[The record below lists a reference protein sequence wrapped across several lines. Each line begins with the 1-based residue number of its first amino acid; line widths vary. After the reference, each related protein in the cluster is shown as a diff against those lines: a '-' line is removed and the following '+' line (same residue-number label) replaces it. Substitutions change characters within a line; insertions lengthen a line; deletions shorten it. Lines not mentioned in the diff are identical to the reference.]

1 MPKIVIKLDNESSS
15 IIDSFIKEAYECGNG
30 HIVSGFRSFIENE
43 YKTMREIDQHVVV
56 DAYARAATEEL
67 RKHTDSDSFYSAVSA
82 LAREAIANAVV
93 NNADV
98 NDAIDAYFAAVQK
111 EYVLMPNGAHESI
124 DFTPENRDK
133 YIKNNLKLVVSCAKR
148 YRGLGVP
155 FEDLIQAGNIGLMN
169 AFERYNPQNAKLR
182 TGIISLIK
190 ESPNVSFTHE
200 EAAEIVR
207 QKVTYAKNGNNI
219 LELLPKEGFA
229 SKDDFTAWCHAN
241 IKTAS
246 FASVAFKWIRGAIM
260 NELSYGR
267 QVNIPYKELADGYTN
282 MLRLDANPTRDN
294 DDNSDSIM
302 QWADDAFICDPGVND
317 NDDTIMLTEET
328 DKLLSCLTTTE
339 RRIVKA
345 KFGVGVPCALTIPQ
359 ISKLERM
366 PVKEVKKTIMG
377 AMDKIRYN
385 TPESDTKKIMGFLK

>member
-15 IIDSFIKEAYECGNG
+15 IIDSFIKEAYECGKG
-30 HIVSGFRSFIENE
+30 HIVSDFRSFIENE

-67 RKHTDSDSFYSAVSA
+67 RKHTCADSFYSAVSA

-124 DFTPENRDK
+124 EFTPENRDK

-190 ESPNVSFTHE
+190 ESPNVSFTNE

-219 LELLPKEGFA
+219 LELLPEDGFA
-229 SKDDFTAWCHAN
+229 SKDDFIAWCHAN

-282 MLRLDANPTRDN
+282 MLRLDANPTREN

-302 QWADDAFICDPGVND
+302 QWADDAFICDPSAND

-328 DKLLSCLTTTE
+328 DKLLSCLTATE

-345 KFGVGVPCALTIPQ
+345 KFGVGAPCALTIPQ

-377 AMDKIRYN
+377 AMDKIRYS
-385 TPESDTKKIMGFLK
+385 TPESETKKIMGFLK